1 MNRGVA
7 QAIMLQRIVDHLA
20 AQTATGTNR
29 LGATVRAAL
38 PQRRDPIAIDKDFGQ
53 RMGVNQL

>member
-1 MNRGVA
+1 
-7 QAIMLQRIVDHLA
+7 MLQRIVDHLA